1 MKKLILLC
9 LLVIGLLLVGC
20 ATEDVNEDLTGLVP
34 EGLPA
39 DILEEDLDNIES
51 QTDFPEEDGA
61 LAGQATGVPGTASIS
76 PNELEK
82 GDALTITTSPSEAGF
97 FDRAILY
104 KGGKYF
110 ENFLICDN
118 VVNRRCKDSAETSYT
133 IPLNWVAG
141 DYVLKV
147 YDWATHKFIEFN
159 FKVIAGEDNVFE
171 PAEFKVMPA
180 SVKPGDSIRILANPK
195 STTYYW
201 RAMFYKDNKYISAAP
216 KRFCS
221 NFNCG
226 DSGMII
232 YEVPSNWAGEYKAR
246 MYYKNEQGKW
256 TVEMKNF
263 SVEGEPECY
272 NSSDCPESTISEPYC
287 NAQGQACDDSIN
299 YVCSN
304 AGTTEASCEAEQ
316 KICENCNDGCIDGT
330 CLDARCTDPDGKNN
344 FYIKGITGPDL
355 YSNVKTDQCVFIG
368 NGTIEEGSPPYQS
381 CEGPTCGVDD
391 GYCIKNDDGSYNI
404 GVTTKICPDG
414 CEDGA
419 CLESSTEVELSSCG
433 IPEEGWQPGTTYVLT
448 EDLQVDANLYDC
460 FTIHVHTGQNAE
472 YSAITLDCQ
481 GHSIVGNNG
490 GKGIFLNGVIGATV
504 KNCNVTNFYD
514 GISSISSSNS
524 NLIDNVVSQNRRS
537 GIWLSSYHNNLINNV
552 ASYNERNGIWIS
564 GSGSN
569 NLINNTVIWNEENG
583 IYSDSGAFNK
593 LTNNIAKW
601 NGKMG
606 ISLYKSN
613 GFKLFGNV
621 ACYNNQNGLNLTD
634 FRCQHNVNLDSGAD
648 NVFGS
653 VAACANS
660 NSVHIWPTE
669 EDYTACN

>member
-1 MKKLILLC
+1 
-9 LLVIGLLLVGC
+9 LLVGC

-330 CLDARCTDPDGKNN
+330 CSEAQKFCYYIDSEGNQKPAEWKYFDFSSPRTYQGIITDVGSFDNYCNGSQMIHQRCSGPVYYAGGVGESQKKYIWNCNDGCNSETVNCNVVINQNATNASTCTPGLTGNIKCEKHASYDYWYAGNEYQNADCSMQLMDKKGCAYGEYSCQEGMGCCKVEFFNKSCSGNIAINQTKNSCTGEVKSFELNCSAENSYYTEEPMVCIEEQGVCGDSCTSGSEIFVCRYFSYYDKYSYNQYTCNAGKYTYAGSLTACPEGTTCQLFGGKNN
-344 FYIKGITGPDL
+344 GL
-355 YSNVKTDQCVFIG
+355 
-368 NGTIEEGSPPYQS
+368 
-381 CEGPTCGVDD
+381 
-391 GYCIKNDDGSYNI
+391 
-404 GVTTKICPDG
+404 
-414 CEDGA
+414 
-419 CLESSTEVELSSCG
+419 
-433 IPEEGWQPGTTYVLT
+433 
-448 EDLQVDANLYDC
+448 
-460 FTIHVHTGQNAE
+460 
-472 YSAITLDCQ
+472 CQ
-481 GHSIVGNNG
+481 
-490 GKGIFLNGVIGATV
+490 
-504 KNCNVTNFYD
+504 
-514 GISSISSSNS
+514 
-524 NLIDNVVSQNRRS
+524 
-537 GIWLSSYHNNLINNV
+537 
-552 ASYNERNGIWIS
+552 
-564 GSGSN
+564 
-569 NLINNTVIWNEENG
+569 
-583 IYSDSGAFNK
+583 
-593 LTNNIAKW
+593 
-601 NGKMG
+601 
-606 ISLYKSN
+606 
-613 GFKLFGNV
+613 
-621 ACYNNQNGLNLTD
+621 
-634 FRCQHNVNLDSGAD
+634 
-648 NVFGS
+648 
-653 VAACANS
+653 
-660 NSVHIWPTE
+660 
-669 EDYTACN
+669 